1 MYYVL
6 YAYCTLCNYVL
17 YAYMCMCVCVYLY
30 ALESYTACKEV
41 ESYDLYEE
49 KNPWIHE
56 RKPT

>member
-49 KNPWIHE
+49 KNP
-56 RKPT
+56 